1 MQLNAQQQ
9 AAQRNLSYLLA
20 EKIGQRILSG
30 EYQAGSILPGE
41 LELGDIYGVSR
52 TAVREAVKMLAAK
65 GMVLPRP
72 RIGTRVMPSSNWNF
86 LDQELLTWWLTREN
100 FEHVKEHF
108 LVLRTALE
116 PQACLL
122 AALHAS
128 DEQKAEL
135 GALMEEMRE
144 LNTRF
149 DRERWIKVDVQFH
162 QLIYK
167 ASANPFLT
175 SFANLFSSVY
185 QSYFR
190 AITGDE
196 VIKLSL
202 HQDIVDAILTGDS
215 MTAFISC
222 QALLGQKDE

>member
-30 EYQAGSILPGE
+30 EYPSGSILPGE
-41 LELGDIYGVSR
+41 LELGEIYGVSR

-65 GMVLPRP
+65 GMLLPRP
-72 RIGTRVMPSSNWNF
+72 RIGTRVMPSSSWNF

-100 FEHVKEHF
+100 FEHVKDHF
-108 LVLRTALE
+108 LVLRNALE

-122 AALHAS
+122 TALHAS
-128 DEQKAEL
+128 DTDKA
-135 GALMEEMRE
+135 AINNLMHEMRE
-144 LNTRF
+144 LNSHF
-149 DRERWIKVDVQFH
+149 DRERWIRVDVQFH
-162 QLIYK
+162 QQIYK

-175 SFANLFSSVY
+175 LFSNLFNSVY

-190 AITGDE
+190 SVTGNE
-196 VIKLSL
+196 VVKLEQ
-202 HQDIVDAILTGDS
+202 HQAIVDAILAGD
-215 MTAFISC
+215 AHGAYVAC
-222 QALLGQKDE
+222 QGLLGIEGV